1 MTLTGGRRRKGSK
14 GSKRRRGGN
23 LAGVASR
30 AAVPFGLFALSNYL
44 GKDTKRRGTKRRGT
58 RRGTR
63 KGMRRKSARR
73 AYMA

>member
-1 MTLTGGRRRKGSK
+1 MTLTGGRRDKDRNRRSHRR
-14 GSKRRRGGN
+14 RRRGGN

-58 RRGTR
+58 R

>member
-1 MTLTGGRRRKGSK
+1 MTLTGGRRRKGRK
-14 GSKRRRGGN
+14 GPNGSRRRKGGN

-58 RRGTR
+58 RRG
-63 KGMRRKSARR
+63 MRRKSARR

>member
-1 MTLTGGRRRKGSK
+1 MNSSLRGGRRRRHRKSRT
-14 GSKRRRGGN
+14 RRRGGN
-23 LAGVASR
+23 LAGVASQ

-44 GKDTKRRGTKRRGT
+44 GKGKKRT

-63 KGMRRKSARR
+63 KGMRRRTARK

>member
-14 GSKRRRGGN
+14 GSKRRKGGN

-58 RRGTR
+58 RRG
-63 KGMRRKSARR
+63 MRRKSARR

>member
-1 MTLTGGRRRKGSK
+1 MNSSLRGGRRRRHRKSRT
-14 GSKRRRGGN
+14 RRRGGN
-23 LAGVASR
+23 LAGVAGQ

-44 GKDTKRRGTKRRGT
+44 GKGKKRTRRGT

-63 KGMRRKSARR
+63 KGMRRRTARK